1 MCASG
6 NCAVAWVSA
15 SRDSAEPSTGTKIRE
30 DILYGSLRNY
40 KIALSMRAS
49 IRPLDHE
56 DRDIDRSKHGGG
68 NTAEKLPL
76 EIRPTVRTHDD
87 EIDFIFFDVF
97 TDTRSRSLER
107 CRPFDGSLNG

>member
-1 MCASG
+1 MCALG
-6 NCAVAWVSA
+6 NCAVAWVRA
-15 SRDSAEPSTGTKIRE
+15 SRDSAEPSTGTKMRADIR
-30 DILYGSLRNY
+30 YGSLRNY

-76 EIRPTVRTHDD
+76 EIRPVVRLHGDDIDIEILRTH
-87 EIDFIFFDVF
+87 ERTDFGRYVMGGV
-97 TDTRSRSLER
+97 SAKLV
-107 CRPFDGSLNG
+107 